1 MNWDFVQDT
10 WKQVADKTRAHWS
23 KLTGDD
29 FSIETGRCEQRAG
42 NSPKRHGVSRK
53 DVDNEMS
60 EKQRKAID
68 LWFARD

>member
-1 MNWDFVQDT
+1 MNWDLVQDT
-10 WKQVADKTRAHWS
+10 WKQVADKTRSHWS

-29 FSIETGRCEQRAG
+29 FCTETGRCEQRAG
-42 NSPKRHGVSRK
+42 NSSKRHGVARK
-53 DVDNEMS
+53 DVDHEMS